1 MSALSIA
8 RMGAEV
14 LRQPAA
20 EVVDLADPGLWDLV
34 DDMIETMFEAGGVG
48 LAAPQV
54 YHARRVVIF
63 FVPAA
68 RNQGIEVPL
77 TVMVNPVINPLDDV
91 TEESLEACL
100 SVPGLTGMVPRFA
113 NIRYH
118 YQDMAGALIEREA
131 HGFHARVVQ
140 HECDHLD
147 GVVYP
152 MRMDDLSTLAFSDVL
167 LAEASARGHELELDE
182 EG

>member
-1 MSALSIA
+1 MSVLPIA

-14 LRQPAA
+14 LKLRA
-20 EVVDLADPGLWDLV
+20 EEVADFKDGALPVLIN
-34 DDMIETMFEAGGVG
+34 DMIETMVHAHGVG

-54 YHARRVVIF
+54 FQSRRIVVF

-68 RNQGIEVPL
+68 RNGGVEVPL
-77 TVMVNPVINPLDDV
+77 TVMINPVIIALDPSRD
-91 TEESLEACL
+91 EALEACL
-100 SVPGLTGMVPRFA
+100 SVPGLTGLVPRFT
-113 NIRYH
+113 NIKYYYH
-118 YQDMAGALIEREA
+118 DLDGGLIEREA

-147 GVVYP
+147 GMLYP
-152 MRMDDLSTLAFSDVL
+152 HRMEDMTTLAFADVL
-167 LAEASARGHELELDE
+167 QAEAAAKGQVLELDE